1 MTAEQAIETAIK
13 DAITAANTGS
23 LAFDF
28 RGWWLDDASA
38 QDREDT
44 DPPIIAVKA
53 RPWVPAE
60 TATVGNAQVE
70 IAIVTRFQ
78 DDGKRSDLAAL
89 YALVRAALDANAWTV
104 SGPLASMDA
113 HITDSDTFPDAEA
126 RRNVCTL
133 AVDADICV
141 DEDYDEDEED

>member
-13 DAITAANTGS
+13 DAITAANTGD

-28 RGWWLDDASA
+28 RGWWLDDASTE
-38 QDREDT
+38 DREDT

-60 TATVGNAQVE
+60 TATVGSSQVE

-78 DDGKRSDLAAL
+78 DDAKRSDLAAL
-89 YALVRAALDANAWTV
+89 YALVRAVLDANAWTIAA
-104 SGPLASMDA
+104 PLANMECI
-113 HITDSDTFPDAEA
+113 ITDSDTFPDSEA

-133 AVDADICV
+133 AVDAEICV
-141 DEDYDEDEED
+141 EEEE

>member
-13 DAITAANTGS
+13 DALTAANTGG
-23 LAFDF
+23 LVYDF
-28 RGWWLDDASA
+28 RGWWLDDAISA
-38 QDREDT
+38 EREDT

-60 TATVGNAQVE
+60 TATVGNSQVE

-78 DDGKRSDLAAL
+78 DDAKRSDLAAL
-89 YALVRAALDANAWTV
+89 YALVRAVIDANAWTV
-104 SGPLASMDA
+104 SAPLTALDCI
-113 HITDSDTFPDAEA
+113 ITDSDTFPDAEA

-141 DEDYDEDEED
+141 DEDYEED